1 MKLYELSKRHVW
13 VKPTEFEM
21 EPVLFD
27 HIDGMYSFC
36 TNKENE
42 VIHLAAWTE
51 VELVEE
57 P

>member
-1 MKLYELSKRHVW
+1 MKLYELSKRGIW
-13 VKPTEFEM
+13 VKPTEFDS

-36 TNKENE
+36 TNKRGE
-42 VIHLAAWTE
+42 VVHLAAWTE
-51 VELVEE
+51 VELVEQ